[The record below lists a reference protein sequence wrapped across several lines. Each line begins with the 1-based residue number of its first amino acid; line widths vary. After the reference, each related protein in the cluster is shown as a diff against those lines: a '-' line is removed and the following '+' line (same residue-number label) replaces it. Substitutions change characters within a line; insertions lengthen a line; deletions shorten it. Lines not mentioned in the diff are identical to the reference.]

1 MKLSRS
7 SKAQSSATMPDWKP
21 EIRRRLANLQLPPT
35 REAAIVEE
43 LAQHLDDCS
52 AELLVGGETTDEAYR
67 AALAGVGIG
76 LAAAFGL
83 TRLMKG
89 LLFGVSALDPLTFTA
104 VALPLA
110 GVALFAC
117 YISARRATRVN
128 SLLVLKYE

>member
-43 LAQHLDDCS
+43 LAQHLDDCY
-52 AELLVGGETTDEAYR
+52 AELLVGGTTTDEAYR

-83 TRLMKG
+83 TRLMRG
-89 LLFGVSALDPLTFTA
+89 LLFGVSALDPLTFIA
-104 VALPLA
+104 VALLLA
-110 GVALFAC
+110 GVALIAC
-117 YISARRATRVN
+117 YIPARRAMRVDPLTALR
-128 SLLVLKYE
+128 SE